1 MSREYFICTLLN
13 VMKSKGYISK
23 EKYIFLLKII
33 WHKNRQLIFELLFK
47 YLNMLYQRRQ
57 YMKNKFT
64 YNIFFNDN
72 ESTLQDTIEAV
83 LINYIKQIIN
93 GNNCNEG
100 NLEV

>member
-1 MSREYFICTLLN
+1 
-13 VMKSKGYISK
+13 
-23 EKYIFLLKII
+23 
-33 WHKNRQLIFELLFK
+33 
-47 YLNMLYQRRQ
+47 
-57 YMKNKFT
+57 MKNKFT
-64 YNIFFNDN
+64 YNIFFDDN